1 MENVR
6 PTENLRPTDG
16 PRPIEPLSPVSRE
29 YFRTL
34 PRRRVA
40 AGLVIRDSDGCVLAV
55 KPNYKEGWLLPGGTV
70 DPGEAPRTAARREGR
85 EELGLDI
92 EPGALLLIAHSAFPD
107 PIGDGLSF
115 LYDGGSLPDGASVTL
130 QEEELIEWKFV
141 RPEEFEEYFGSHG
154 AVHVGAALTGLTEGR
169 TLELEDG
176 IELL

>member
-1 MENVR
+1 ME
-6 PTENLRPTDG
+6 
-16 PRPIEPLSPVSRE
+16 LSAVSRE

-40 AGLVIRDSDGCVLAV
+40 AGLVIRDVDGRVLAV

-70 DPGEAPRTAARREGR
+70 DPGEAPRKAARREGR

-107 PIGDGLSF
+107 PVGDGLSF
-115 LYDGGSLPDGASVTL
+115 LYDGGMLPEGAHVTL
-130 QEEELIEWKFV
+130 QEEELTEWTFV
-141 RPEEFEEYFGSHG
+141 GTDEYEEYFGDHG
-154 AVHVGAALTGLTEGR
+154 ALHIQAALTGLNEKR

-176 IELL
+176 VEVL

>member
-1 MENVR
+1 MES
-6 PTENLRPTDG
+6 
-16 PRPIEPLSPVSRE
+16 LSPVSRE

-40 AGLVIRDSDGCVLAV
+40 AGLVIRDDEGRVLVV

-115 LYDGGSLPDGASVTL
+115 LYDGGLLPASAPVRL
-130 QEEELIEWKFV
+130 QEEELTEWKFLAV
-141 RPEEFEEYFGSHG
+141 EDFESHFGEHG
-154 AVHVGAALTGLTEGR
+154 AQHVRAALTGLAEKR

-176 IELL
+176 VELL

>member
-1 MENVR
+1 MEKL
-6 PTENLRPTDG
+6 ED
-16 PRPIEPLSPVSRE
+16 LSPVSRE

-40 AGLVIRDSDGCVLAV
+40 AGLVIRDEEGCVLAV
-55 KPNYKEGWLLPGGTV
+55 KPNYKEGWLMPGGTV

-107 PIGDGLSF
+107 PVGDGLVF
-115 LYDGGSLPDGASVTL
+115 LYDGGSLPDAAEIVL
-130 QEEELIEWKFV
+130 QEEELTEWKFV
-141 RPEEFEEYFGSHG
+141 PPGAFEDYFGGHG
-154 AVHVGAALTGLTEGR
+154 AVHVRSALTGLAEGR

-176 IELL
+176 VELV

>member
-1 MENVR
+1 ME
-6 PTENLRPTDG
+6 D
-16 PRPIEPLSPVSRE
+16 LSPVSRE

-40 AGLVIRDSDGCVLAV
+40 AGLVIRDEEGCVLAV

-107 PIGDGLSF
+107 PVGDGLVF
-115 LYDGGSLPDGASVTL
+115 LYDGGSLPDGAGVTL
-130 QEEELIEWKFV
+130 QEEELTEWRFV
-141 RPEEFEEYFGSHG
+141 PPSEFEKYFGDHG
-154 AVHVGAALTGLTEGR
+154 ALHVGAALTGLVEGR

-176 IELL
+176 VELV

>member
-1 MENVR
+1 MEH
-6 PTENLRPTDG
+6 
-16 PRPIEPLSPVSRE
+16 LSPVSRE

-40 AGLVIRDSDGCVLAV
+40 AGLVIRDERGDVLAV

-70 DPGEAPRTAARREGR
+70 DPGEAPRKAARREGR

-115 LYDGGSLPDGASVTL
+115 LYDGGSLPDGAEVTL
-130 QEEELIEWKFV
+130 QEEELTEWRFV
-141 RPEEFEEYFGSHG
+141 APGEFVEYFGDHG
-154 AVHVGAALTGLTEGR
+154 ALHIQAALTGLAEAR

-176 IELL
+176 VEVL

>member
-1 MENVR
+1 ME
-6 PTENLRPTDG
+6 
-16 PRPIEPLSPVSRE
+16 LSDVSRE

-40 AGLVIRDSDGCVLAV
+40 AGLVIRNGDGCVLAV

-70 DPGEAPRTAARREGR
+70 DPGEAPRKAARREGR

-107 PIGDGLSF
+107 PVGDGLSF
-115 LYDGGSLPDGASVTL
+115 LYDGGSLPEGASITL
-130 QEEELIEWKFV
+130 QEEELTEWRFV
-141 RPEEFEEYFGSHG
+141 APEQFEEHFGDHG
-154 AVHVGAALTGLTEGR
+154 ALHIQAALTGLEEKR

-176 IELL
+176 VEVL

>member
-1 MENVR
+1 ME
-6 PTENLRPTDG
+6 
-16 PRPIEPLSPVSRE
+16 LSDVSRE

-40 AGLVIRDSDGCVLAV
+40 AGLVIRDDGGRVLAV

-70 DPGEAPRTAARREGR
+70 DPGEAPRKAARREGR

-107 PIGDGLSF
+107 PVGDGLSF
-115 LYDGGSLPDGASVTL
+115 LYDGGLLPGGAHIIL
-130 QEEELIEWKFV
+130 QEEELTEWRWVGPEHF
-141 RPEEFEEYFGSHG
+141 EEFFGDHG
-154 AVHVGAALTGLTEGR
+154 ALHIQAALTGLSEKR

-176 IELL
+176 VEVL

>member
-1 MENVR
+1 MENLR
-6 PTENLRPTDG
+6 PTENLHPTENQRG
-16 PRPIEPLSPVSRE
+16 MEPLSPVSRE

-34 PRRRVA
+34 PRRRLA
-40 AGLVIRDSDGCVLAV
+40 AGLVIRDGDGRVLAV

-115 LYDGGSLPDGASVTL
+115 LYDGGSLPESAEVTL
-130 QEEELIEWKFV
+130 QEEELTEWKFV
-141 RPEEFEEYFGSHG
+141 APEDFEEFFGSHG
-154 AVHVGAALTGLTEGR
+154 AVHVGAALTGLVEGR

-176 IELL
+176 VELI

>member
-1 MENVR
+1 ME
-6 PTENLRPTDG
+6 D
-16 PRPIEPLSPVSRE
+16 LSPVSRE

-40 AGLVIRDSDGCVLAV
+40 AGLVIRDGEGRVLVV
-55 KPNYKEGWLLPGGTV
+55 KPNYKDGWLLPGGTV

-92 EPGALLLIAHSAFPD
+92 EPGALLLVAHSAFPD

-115 LYDGGSLPDGASVTL
+115 LYDGGRLAEGAEVVL
-130 QEEELIEWKFV
+130 QEEELTEWKFLA
-141 RPEEFEEYFGSHG
+141 PEDFEAHFGAHG
-154 AVHVGAALTGLTEGR
+154 AQNVRSALTGLAEGR

-176 IELL
+176 VELV

>member
-1 MENVR
+1 ME
-6 PTENLRPTDG
+6 
-16 PRPIEPLSPVSRE
+16 LSPVSRE

-40 AGLVIRDSDGCVLAV
+40 AGLVIRDVDGRVLAV

-70 DPGEAPRTAARREGR
+70 DPGEAPRKAARREGH

-115 LYDGGSLPDGASVTL
+115 LYDGGMLPEGAHVTL
-130 QEEELIEWKFV
+130 QEEELTEWKFV
-141 RPEEFEEYFGSHG
+141 GADEYEEHFGDHG
-154 AVHVGAALTGLTEGR
+154 ALHIQAALTGLNEKR

-176 IELL
+176 VEVL

>member
-1 MENVR
+1 ME
-6 PTENLRPTDG
+6 D
-16 PRPIEPLSPVSRE
+16 LSPVSRE

-40 AGLVIRDSDGCVLAV
+40 AGLVIRDGEGRVLVV
-55 KPNYKEGWLLPGGTV
+55 KPNYKDGWLLPGGTV

-92 EPGALLLIAHSAFPD
+92 EPGALLLVAHSAFPD

-115 LYDGGSLPDGASVTL
+115 LYDGGRLAEGAEVVL
-130 QEEELIEWKFV
+130 QEEELTEWKFLAV
-141 RPEEFEEYFGSHG
+141 EDFESHFGAHG
-154 AVHVGAALTGLTEGR
+154 AQNVRSALTGLTEGR

-176 IELL
+176 VELV

>member
-1 MENVR
+1 MEH
-6 PTENLRPTDG
+6 
-16 PRPIEPLSPVSRE
+16 LSPVSRE

-40 AGLVIRDSDGCVLAV
+40 AGLVIRDDEGRVLVV

-92 EPGALLLIAHSAFPD
+92 EPGPLLLIAHSAFPD
-107 PIGDGLSF
+107 PVGDGLSF
-115 LYDGGSLPDGASVTL
+115 LYDGGLLPEGARVSL
-130 QEEELIEWKFV
+130 QEEELTEWKFLA
-141 RPEEFEEYFGSHG
+141 PEDFESHFGEHG
-154 AVHVGAALTGLTEGR
+154 AQHVRAALTGLAEKR

-176 IELL
+176 VEVL